1 MPAAAISEVVW
12 YVTGRFYAPD
22 NSTAVADYGYFLHV
36 AGIAEPLFQ
45 GKISETSAHLTFAA
59 KPFVPVHGGVNNDAL
74 AIGLD
79 PVGEFSVY
87 LQRTPAGNFDT
98 PSSFAQGERIAT
110 FRRIGLV
117 VGTTLERGT
126 APTQKP
132 LIGSNVFSARLIE
145 SRSFDF
151 GTGRYDF
158 ADIVGHGVTQF
169 GFAASAG
176 VQPPPAGYESVVA
189 FTGSAIRLG

>member
-1 MPAAAISEVVW
+1 MPTAATSEIVW

-22 NSTAVADYGYFLHV
+22 NSSLVADYGYFLHV
-36 AGIAEPLFQ
+36 TGIAEPLFQ
-45 GKISETSAHLTFAA
+45 GAINETNAYLTFAA
-59 KPFVPVHGGVNNDAL
+59 QPFLAGSASNDAL

-87 LQRTPAGNFDT
+87 LQRTPVGNFDV
-98 PSSFAQGERIAT
+98 PSSFAQGECIAT

-117 VGTTLERGT
+117 VGTTLKSGP
-126 APTQKP
+126 AQKQKP

-145 SRSFDF
+145 SRPFDL
-151 GTGRYDF
+151 GAGRYDF
-158 ADIVGHGVTQF
+158 ADIVGSGVTQF

-176 VQPPPAGYESVVA
+176 VQPPPSGYQSVVA